1 MEEYHWGGLTATLDA
16 NLAICWKLWCIQLYF
31 SILKLLINKWFMYQS
46 ENQFGAANQQ
56 ER

>member
-46 ENQFGAANQQ
+46 ENQFGADNQQ